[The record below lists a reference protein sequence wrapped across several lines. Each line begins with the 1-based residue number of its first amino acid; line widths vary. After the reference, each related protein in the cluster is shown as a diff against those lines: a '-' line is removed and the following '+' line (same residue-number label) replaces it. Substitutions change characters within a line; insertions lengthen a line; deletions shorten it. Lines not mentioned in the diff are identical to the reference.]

1 MSSLPPS
8 PGFAWRTDKRTCDF
22 YGRNLPEP
30 VPKDAKSVPKNIERK
45 VFKETGIV
53 GYRLKD
59 AA

>member
-1 MSSLPPS
+1 MPN
-8 PGFAWRTDKRTCDF
+8 AKARDI
-22 YGRNLPEP
+22 PEP
-30 VPKDAKSVPKNIERK
+30 VSKDAKSVPSNIERT